1 VNVLHS
7 VVLPA
12 WKVLLYPPS
21 WIQWYTLHFKDVY
34 VLFHSFAEM
43 LIDTV
48 MFVLRDI
55 A

>member
-1 VNVLHS
+1 MVNVLHS

-12 WKVLLYPPS
+12 WKVLLYPPPGFS
-21 WIQWYTLHFKDVY
+21 GTHYLFKDVY
-34 VLFHSFAEM
+34 VLFAEM

-55 A
+55 V

>member
-1 VNVLHS
+1 MNVLHS

-12 WKVLLYPPS
+12 WKVLLYPPPGFS
-21 WIQWYTLHFKDVY
+21 GTHYLFKDVY